1 MQPQMQQP
9 PQRGKWLTRARI
21 VGFIIALLLLL
32 IGGILL
38 ISGFQAP
45 LLSTIFTVLGVVIGL
60 FQLYPL
66 FFPPKQEP
74 IPAYTP
80 PPVAPAL
87 PPINIHLPAYPP
99 IPAVPANPTTPALQ
113 VPTST
118 DMYMGTRATPPPT
131 DPRTIQQREPVV
143 KDVYAQ
149 LTRPDTTAVVL
160 TGIGGMGKSTLAAL
174 VYKYAEAQR
183 IAGKGAFQAEAVW
196 LRVEENTTLGG
207 LAGNLFAAVGKPQ
220 PNLEQLTPANQAFA
234 LANLLNSVAASRLI
248 VLDQFENFL
257 NWETGHA
264 LPEHLGVGELLDALN
279 SQACRCRVL
288 LTSRPRPKGTRAAP
302 QTSLQVYPVGGLT
315 LAEGVALLRNRGVTG
330 SEVEL
335 QTAVQHCD
343 GHGLA
348 LELLVSLISE
358 QKLSLSALLKDDRL
372 WDGDIAT
379 NLLDAIYQKQ
389 LSNVQRQLLQAFSV
403 YREAV
408 PQEAVQG
415 LLAESAQGQILPALR
430 ALLIQSL
437 LQAAGEGRY
446 QLHPIVDRYAH
457 RHFVENDEHANQQAV
472 QAAHAK
478 AAQYY
483 LEQAKTSCPPREKR
497 QGVKDVAPLIE
508 AVWQWC
514 QAGQWQTAYEL
525 MNQEF
530 LFTDLHRWGGNV
542 ILLDLCQQLLT
553 GQWQP
558 EPRQAAAHIRNDL
571 ALAYDNLGQK
581 QEALRYY
588 EEALRIFGEVGDR
601 GGEGVTLHNI
611 GTMYVEQKRYD
622 IALACFL
629 LAKGLFEQVQSPY
642 KSSEEQWIDSVRKSM
657 GEQQF
662 AALLGRVEAQAQQIV
677 DAALGELA

>member
-9 PQRGKWLTRARI
+9 PQRGKWLTGARI

-32 IGGILL
+32 IGGILW
-38 ISGFQAP
+38 IRGFQAT
-45 LLSTIFTVLGVVIGL
+45 LLSTIFTVLGVIIGL

-66 FFPPKQEP
+66 FFPPKQEL
-74 IPAYTP
+74 ATTP
-80 PPVAPAL
+80 TPVAPVLPTINIYPPAYLL
-87 PPINIHLPAYPP
+87 PPS
-99 IPAVPANPTTPALQ
+99 PAVPANPVMPAPQ
-113 VPTST
+113 TSALV
-118 DMYMGTRATPPPT
+118 DLYIGTRATPPTT

-143 KDVYAQ
+143 KEVYAQ
-149 LTRPDTTAVVL
+149 LTQPRTTALVL
-160 TGIGGMGKSTLAAL
+160 MGIGGLGKSTLAAL

-183 IAGKGAFQAEAVW
+183 IAGKGPFQAEAVW
-196 LRVEENTTLGG
+196 LRVEENTTFVG
-207 LAGNLFAAVGKPQ
+207 LAGNLFAALGRPQ
-220 PNLEQLTPANQAFA
+220 PNLGQLTPANAAFA
-234 LANLLNSVAASRLI
+234 LVNLLTSVDVPRLI

-257 NWETGHA
+257 NWETGRA

-279 SQACRCRVL
+279 SQECRCRVL

-302 QTSLQVYPVGGLT
+302 QSCLQVYAVGGLT
-315 LAEGVALLRNRGVTG
+315 LAEGVTLLRNRGITG

-335 QTAVQHCD
+335 QTAVQRCD

-348 LELLVSLISE
+348 LELLASIISE
-358 QKLSLSALLKDDRL
+358 QKLPLSALLKDEQL

-389 LSNVQRQLLQAFSV
+389 LSDIQRQLLQVFSV

-408 PQEAVQG
+408 PKEAVQG
-415 LLAESAQGQILPALR
+415 LLTESAYRQILSTLR
-430 ALLIQSL
+430 ALLTQSL

-457 RHFVENDEHANQQAV
+457 RHFVENDEHKNQEAL
-472 QAAHAK
+472 HATHAQ

-483 LEQAKTSCPPREKR
+483 LQVAQHCPPREQR

-525 MNQEF
+525 RGQEW
-530 LFTDLHRWGGNV
+530 LFTDLRRWGGNV

-553 GQWQP
+553 EQWQP
-558 EPRQAAAHIRNDL
+558 EQLQAAYIRNSL
-571 ALAYDNLGQK
+571 ALSYDNLGQK
-581 QEALRYY
+581 QEALGYY
-588 EEALRIFGEVGDR
+588 EQALRIRREVGDR
-601 GGEGVTLHNI
+601 GGEGTTLNNI
-611 GTMYVEQKRYD
+611 GTVYVEQKQYD

-629 LAKGLFEQVQSPY
+629 LAKDLFEKVQSPNR
-642 KSSEEQWIDSVRKSM
+642 SSVERWIDKVRKSM

-662 AALLGRVEAQAQQIV
+662 AVLLARVEPQAQQIV
-677 DAALGELA
+677 DAALGELK